1 MQILKVIAR
10 LMDYPTQEV
19 GEHRHDLATAIADA
33 REISP
38 EMRARLLDTLQHIY
52 DIPLLDAEE
61 SYCQLFEQGRSLS
74 LLLFEHVHGESR
86 DRGQAMVDLMEVY
99 HSHDFIID
107 QRELPD
113 YIPLF
118 LEYLAHRP
126 DMEAREW
133 LADVSHILARLG
145 ARLLERESS
154 YGHLFGALLM
164 ICAKSDVMAE
174 EQQAIEG
181 EERDDTIEAI
191 DREWEEAAVTF
202 SPAAEECDSKT
213 SAQPPSPRPQ
223 PLNWVEPQSNQ
234 PLVVNKTNENIEPI
248 GGQIQ

>member
-1 MQILKVIAR
+1 MQILTVIAR
-10 LMDYPTQEV
+10 LMDYPCQAV
-19 GEHRHDLATAIADA
+19 RDHQSDMAIAIGDA

-38 EMRARLLDTLQHIY
+38 AMRTELLNTLQQIY
-52 DIPLLDAEE
+52 QIPLLDAEE
-61 SYCQLFEQGRSLS
+61 GYCQLFEQGRSLS

-86 DRGQAMVDLMEVY
+86 DRGQAMVDLMAVY
-99 HSHDFIID
+99 DSHGFVID

-118 LEYLAHRP
+118 LEFLAHRP

-145 ARLLERESS
+145 ARLLERESA
-154 YGHLFGALLM
+154 YGHLFSALLM
-164 ICAKSDVMAE
+164 ICGKSEVMAE
-174 EQQAIEG
+174 EQRAVNG

-202 SPAAEECDSKT
+202 SPPDDSDCGSKST
-213 SAQPPSPRPQ
+213 QAPNSNRPQ
-223 PLNWVEPQSNQ
+223 PLNWVDAQAHQPQSI
-234 PLVVNKTNENIEPI
+234 NEAT
-248 GGQIQ
+248 GGQRQ